1 MSRLIET
8 IRVSGGQ
15 PENGAYHVRR
25 IMMSR
30 PKWNINSA
38 LQLAGIGDGVY
49 KYRIVYDA
57 ESFDTTIERYTIRPI
72 RTLKL
77 VTDNNIVY
85 NRKFEDRRALEQLYS
100 QRGDCDDVL
109 IIKNGAITDT
119 SYSNIIFRKGDT
131 WFTPDTCLLDGTMRQ
146 YLLDEGRIKKLPIT
160 PADLSQ
166 FSHFKLIN
174 AMLRDEAPESEVSN
188 IR

>member
-8 IRVSGGQ
+8 IRISGGEIQ
-15 PENGAYHVRR
+15 NLDYHIRR
-25 IMMSR
+25 MQALR
-30 PKWNINSA
+30 LKWDVNRAFS
-38 LQLAGIGDGVY
+38 LPLPPQGTF

-57 ESFDTTIERYTIRPI
+57 DRFDTTVEPYTIRPI

-85 NRKFEDRRALEQLYS
+85 DHKFEDRRELMKLFA

-109 IIKNGAITDT
+109 IVKNGVITDT
-119 SYSNIIFRKGDT
+119 SYSNIIFLKGDQ
-131 WFTPDTCLLDGTMRQ
+131 WFTPDTYLLNGTMRQ
-146 YLLDEGRIKKLPIT
+146 YLLDTGAITQLPI
-160 PADLSQ
+160 LRSNIKQ